1 MKDITLVRMLDE
13 ARKGLEGVNFPA
25 RTPHLLPAY
34 NALLM
39 AARANHP
46 EDVFLQALEPIE
58 NRGGEERRED
68 GRRDRRDV
76 PECGPEEMR
85 VLFGQLYICME
96 SFAEEAG
103 EVLVAA
109 LPEKWAGWRGG
120 EDAPTERM
128 G

>member
-1 MKDITLVRMLDE
+1 MKDVTIVRMLDE

-25 RTPHLLPAY
+25 KTPHLLPAY

-46 EDVFLQALEPIE
+46 DDVFLHMLPPIE
-58 NRGGEERRED
+58 NRVVD
-68 GRRDRRDV
+68 GRREG

-85 VLFGQLYICME
+85 ELFGQLYICME

-103 EVLVAA
+103 ETIVAA
-109 LPEKWAGWRGG
+109 PPEKWAGWRSG
-120 EDAPTERM
+120 EGEARTERM
-128 G
+128 

>member
-25 RTPHLLPAY
+25 KTPHLLPAY

-46 EDVFLQALEPIE
+46 DDVFLHMLPPIE
-58 NRGGEERRED
+58 NRVVE
-68 GRRDRRDV
+68 GRRDG

-85 VLFGQLYICME
+85 VLFGQLYICMQ

-103 EVLVAA
+103 EVDERVDAFVAA
-109 LPEKWAGWRGG
+109 GSEKWAGWRGG
-120 EDAPTERM
+120 GEPPTERM
-128 G
+128 